1 MYKHY
6 PQDIKNY
13 LQNEEVKERIRYN
26 MQRGREEATVTIGRA
41 ARLFSFTENKLRD
54 WENLGLLKPVRSKDI
69 SGQRQYPPEELD
81 KLAIIKEL
89 IERGGFTPGEI
100 SSDIDK
106 IWSSV
111 LNEQHEKILK
121 LSGEETEHLHLDQRI
136 DSAYEELF
144 WRYCCSHVL
153 RLSLMLICE
162 DIPDTIAGLVL
173 PLQEDINSVSIRHPG
188 ELPKAGLSLIGWLGL
203 NRSFCTFL
211 DSAPSFEYPTD
222 FRVVPLQAIEENTP
236 KDNTIIIVQRK
247 AKPLG
252 LNIPI
257 VDVIRRL
264 LAPLYEVK
272 DLRPYFG
279 QGMRDLLYLAPDLNN
294 STNLTDDILDG
305 FADMIVRLGG
315 QTNDGQQRW
324 RFCCIMLP
332 EDPKLPLQQRSLI
345 VRAQSKNSPHK
356 VGVTTISPGKYVQS
370 LSLRAFQSGRIIYRR
385 EITSA
390 ESTIALRELE
400 GPIHS
405 AIAVPVGGEEGQ
417 PVAVLYVVS
426 DEVAA
431 FPTDDQGVLRMMG
444 RIVEELLMT
453 YHARYHI
460 TQNLSDLINHPGV
473 VDPLFGKFLS
483 ENEFVE
489 DVEAFLTRIKTQM
502 DEREKLIRKNDST
515 VTDHESQPGTERVS
529 EDAVSFISI
538 DVDNQSYL
546 ADIYGNEMTR
556 NLSRTIGLRVNEMM
570 QTLITK
576 HTDCKLYHIYADR
589 FYLLLKGIPL
599 EQARAKA
606 EAMREALAGSI
617 AIERPTPPARSL
629 VLPDVTV
636 RLGVLSYTY
645 KKLEENLVSDNPID
659 IVAEVRAKIARALDA
674 TLNMGKDEG
683 GNVVISWDRETRG
696 YVRWSLKKVD

>member
-1 MYKHY
+1 MYKRY
-6 PQDIKNY
+6 PHDIKNY
-13 LQNEEVKERIRYN
+13 LQNEDVKERVQHN
-26 MQRGREEATVTIGRA
+26 MQRGHEEATVTIGRA

-54 WENLGLLKPVRSKDI
+54 WENLGLLKPLRSKDI
-69 SGQRQYPPEELD
+69 TGQRQYPPEELD

-89 IERGGFTPGEI
+89 IEGGGFTPGEI
-100 SSDIDK
+100 PSDIDK
-106 IWSSV
+106 IWSSI

-121 LSGEETEHLHLDQRI
+121 LNGEETEHLHLDQRI
-136 DSAYEELF
+136 DSAYEALF
-144 WRYCCSHVL
+144 WRYYGSHVL

-188 ELPKAGLSLIGWLGL
+188 DLPKAGLSLISWLGL

-252 LNIPI
+252 LTIPV

-294 STNLTDDILDG
+294 SANLTDDTLNG
-305 FADMIVRLGG
+305 FADMMVRLGG
-315 QTNDGQQRW
+315 QTNDGQQKW

-345 VRAQSKNSPHK
+345 VRAQSRNSPHK

-390 ESTIALRELE
+390 QSTIALRELE

-431 FPTDDQGVLRMMG
+431 FSTDDQRVLRMMG

-453 YHARYHI
+453 YHAHHHI
-460 TQNLSDLINHPGV
+460 TQNLSKLIITPGV
-473 VDPLFGKFLS
+473 VDPLFKDFFS

-489 DVEAFLTRIKTQM
+489 DVEAFLTTIKAQM
-502 DEREKLIRKNDST
+502 DEKEKLIRKNDSS
-515 VTDHESQPGTERVS
+515 VVDRESQPGTQQAIEEVI
-529 EDAVSFISI
+529 SFISI

-546 ADIYGNEMTR
+546 ADIYGNEISR
-556 NLSRTIGLRVNEMM
+556 NLSRTIGLRVTEMV
-570 QTLITK
+570 QALITK

-606 EAMREALAGSI
+606 EAMRQALEGRI
-617 AIERPTPPARSL
+617 TIEQPTPPSRPN
-629 VLPDVTV
+629 VLQDVTI

-645 KKLEENLVSDNPID
+645 KKLEENLVSGNPVD
-659 IVAEVRAKIARALDA
+659 IVAEVRAKIARGLDVA
-674 TLNMGKDEG
+674 LNMGKDEG
-683 GNVVISWDRETRG
+683 GNVVISWDRETG
-696 YVRWSLKKVD
+696 GFGRWSLKKVD

>member
-1 MYKHY
+1 MYKRY
-6 PQDIKNY
+6 PHDIKNY
-13 LQNEEVKERIRYN
+13 LQNEDVKERVQRN
-26 MQRGREEATVTIGRA
+26 MQRGHEEATVTIGRA

-54 WENLGLLKPVRSKDI
+54 WENLGLLKPLRSKDI
-69 SGQRQYPPEELD
+69 TGQRQYPPEELD

-89 IERGGFTPGEI
+89 IDGGGFTPGEI
-100 SSDIDK
+100 PSDIDK
-106 IWSSV
+106 IWSSI

-121 LSGEETEHLHLDQRI
+121 LNGEETEHLHLDQRI
-136 DSAYEELF
+136 DSAYEALF
-144 WRYCCSHVL
+144 WRYYGSHVL

-188 ELPKAGLSLIGWLGL
+188 DLPKAGLSLIGWLGL

-222 FRVVPLQAIEENTP
+222 FRVVPLQAIVENTP

-252 LNIPI
+252 LTIPV

-294 STNLTDDILDG
+294 SANLTDDTLNG
-305 FADMIVRLGG
+305 FADMMVRLGG
-315 QTNDGQQRW
+315 QANDGQQKW

-356 VGVTTISPGKYVQS
+356 VGETTISPGKYVQS

-405 AIAVPVGGEEGQ
+405 AIAVPIGGEEGQ

-431 FPTDDQGVLRMMG
+431 FSTDDQRVLRMMG

-453 YHARYHI
+453 YHARHHI
-460 TQNLSDLINHPGV
+460 TQNLNKLIITPSV
-473 VDPLFGKFLS
+473 VDPLFKDFFS

-489 DVEAFLTRIKTQM
+489 DIEAFLTMIKAQM
-502 DEREKLIRKNDST
+502 DEKEKLIRKNGTSVVDRAF
-515 VTDHESQPGTERVS
+515 QPGTEQAIEEVI
-529 EDAVSFISI
+529 SFISI
-538 DVDNQSYL
+538 DLDNQSYL
-546 ADIYGNEMTR
+546 ANKYGNEITR
-556 NLSRTIGLRVNEMM
+556 NLSRTIGLRVTEMV
-570 QTLITK
+570 QALITK
-576 HTDCKLYHIYADR
+576 HTDCKLYHIYTDR

-599 EQARAKA
+599 EQTRAKA
-606 EAMREALAGSI
+606 EAMRQALEGRI
-617 AIERPTPPARSL
+617 TIEQPTPPSRPN
-629 VLPDVTV
+629 VLQDVTI

-645 KKLEENLVSDNPID
+645 KKLEENLVSGNPVD
-659 IVAEVRAKIARALDA
+659 IVAEVRAKIARGLDVA
-674 TLNMGKDEG
+674 LNMGKDEG
-683 GNVVISWDRETRG
+683 GNVVISWDRETG
-696 YVRWSLKKVD
+696 GFGRWSPKKVD